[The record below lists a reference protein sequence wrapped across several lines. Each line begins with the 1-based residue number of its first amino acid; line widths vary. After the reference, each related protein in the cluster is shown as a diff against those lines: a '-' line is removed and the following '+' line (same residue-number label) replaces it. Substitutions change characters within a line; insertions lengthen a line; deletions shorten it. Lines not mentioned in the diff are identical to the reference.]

1 MKVITSEIKLHD
13 ADRLANSLLQVA
25 DKLFKNPEIQA
36 EFEQWQRERQQK
48 GA

>member
-1 MKVITSEIKLHD
+1 MKITIKDIRAHD
-13 ADRLANSLLQVA
+13 ADRLANSLLQVTER
-25 DKLFKNPEIQA
+25 LFKNPEIQA

>member
-1 MKVITSEIKLHD
+1 MKVVTNEIKIHD
-13 ADRLANSLLQVA
+13 ADRLANSLLQVTER
-25 DKLFKNPEIQA
+25 LFKNPEIQA